1 MFGTAEPKAYIE
13 ALGASRMVDVSGHL
27 AMALLF
33 AAPAW
38 MLWGRRGALAFA
50 GFSLVTAM
58 LPDTDLVLR
67 TVLPVQHHGITHTI
81 LFVAVMGVLGGAI
94 AARVLTERF
103 NANRWIRSETITE
116 ETVFV
121 FATSGFLTGGLSHI
135 FADLLS
141 APDIAA
147 PLEPLW
153 PLYDQPIIIDVIYYD
168 SPLWNFGLLTVA
180 LVVQFIL
187 FRHEGY
193 PLQTR
198 YRIGDPDTDDSP
210 AAAEV
215 D

>member
-1 MFGTAEPKAYIE
+1 
-13 ALGASRMVDVSGHL
+13 MVDVSGHL

-38 MLWGRRGALAFA
+38 VVWGRRGSLAFA

-58 LPDTDLVLR
+58 LPDVDLVLS
-67 TVLPVQHHGITHTI
+67 TVLPIQHHGITHTL
-81 LFVAVMGVLGGAI
+81 LFVAVVSVLGGAV

-103 NANRWIRSETITE
+103 NANRWIRSTHITE

-121 FATSGFLTGGLSHI
+121 FATAGFLTGGLSHI

-141 APDIAA
+141 APDTAA

-153 PLYDQPIIIDVIYYD
+153 PLYDQPIAIDVIYYD
-168 SPLWNFGLLTVA
+168 SPLWNVGLLTVA
-180 LVVQFIL
+180 LAVHFVL
-187 FRHEGY
+187 FRHENY
-193 PLQTR
+193 PFQTR
-198 YRIGDPDTDDSP
+198 YRIGDRDGDS
-210 AAAEV
+210 ASETAGV

>member
-1 MFGTAEPKAYIE
+1 
-13 ALGASRMVDVSGHL
+13 MVDVSGHL

-38 MLWGRRGALAFA
+38 IIWKRRGALAFA

-58 LPDTDLVLR
+58 LPDSDLVLK
-67 TVLPVQHHGITHTI
+67 TVLPIQHHGITHTI
-81 LFVAVMGVLGGAI
+81 LFVAVMSVLGGVI

-103 NANRWIRSETITE
+103 NANRWIHSETITE

-141 APDIAA
+141 APDVAA
-147 PLEPLW
+147 PLSPLW
-153 PLYDQPIIIDVIYYD
+153 PLYDEPIVIDVIYYD
-168 SPLWNFGLLTVA
+168 SPLWNFGLLAVA
-180 LVVQFIL
+180 LAVHLVL
-187 FRHEGY
+187 FRHESY
-193 PLQTR
+193 PLQTS
-198 YRIGDPDTDDSP
+198 YRIDDRDGEAAP
-210 AAAEV
+210 EAAEV